1 MSTALSI
8 TPQEILS
15 QTNIPVAALGRDRFP
30 QAPLDPSEKDAVLKV
45 LREGLNHLRR
55 VSPAIYD
62 AIVNPVP
69 GANLE
74 QLVLIFAAV
83 AKAQFPT
90 QKPYSFPSV
99 PGKLGVAWLIPQ
111 AIKYGSVAS
120 GATAGPATSYASNSW
135 DITVTAGTKAYLLGS
150 DTVWYVTSSA
160 TNAYSA
166 ILIFYNGLV
175 EFGTTP
181 SAQQFRLISQAKT
194 DYGIYT
200 SEPLVEVPVESNK
213 AIYLHQ
219 TPMGA
224 LYVDYST
231 GVKWYFMPTRSG
243 TATIKMLGLVFYEHN
258 FMADTVYLT

>member
-1 MSTALSI
+1 MSTTMTLSK
-8 TPQEILS
+8 TPQEIMNE
-15 QTNIPVAALGRDRFP
+15 TKIPVAALGRDRFP
-30 QAPLDPSEKDAVLKV
+30 IAPLDSSEVEAIKKV
-45 LREGLNHLRR
+45 LYEGLSHLRR
-55 VSPAIYD
+55 VAPEIYN

-74 QLVLIFAAV
+74 KLVLTFAAV

-111 AIKYGSVAS
+111 AIKYSPTV
-120 GATAGPATSYASNSW
+120 PTSYSNNSW
-135 DITVTAGTKAYLLGS
+135 DIPITAGTKAYLLGS
-150 DTVWYVTSSA
+150 DTEFYVTSSA
-160 TNAYSA
+160 TNAHSA

-175 EFGTTP
+175 EVGTTP

-200 SEPLVEVPVESNK
+200 VEPLVDIPVENGK
-213 AIYLHQ
+213 TIYLYP

-231 GVKWYFMPTRSG
+231 GVKWYFMPTRTG
-243 TATIKMLGLVFYEHN
+243 VATIKMIGLVFYEHN
-258 FMADTVYLT
+258 FLADTVYLT

>member
-1 MSTALSI
+1 MSIAMSK
-8 TPQEILS
+8 TPREIMS
-15 QTNIPVAALGRDRFP
+15 ETNIPVAALGRDRFP
-30 QAPLDPSEKDAVLKV
+30 IAALDSSEAEAVLKV
-45 LREGLNHLRR
+45 LNEGLNHLRK
-55 VSPAIYD
+55 VAPQVYD
-62 AIVNPVP
+62 AIVNPAT
-69 GANLE
+69 GASLE
-74 QLVLIFAAV
+74 KLVLTFAAV

-135 DITVTAGTKAYLLGS
+135 DIAVTAGTKAYLLGS

-166 ILIFYNGLV
+166 ILVFYNGLI

-181 SAQQFRLISQAKT
+181 SAQQFRLISQSKT

-200 SEPLVEVPVESNK
+200 AEPLVDIPVEGGKS
-213 AIYLHQ
+213 IYLYP

-224 LYVDYST
+224 LYVDYNT
-231 GVKWYFMPTRSG
+231 GVKWYFMPTRTG
-243 TATIKMLGLVFYEHN
+243 TSTIKMLGLVFYEHN
-258 FMADTVYLT
+258 FLADTVYLT

>member
-1 MSTALSI
+1 MSK
-8 TPQEILS
+8 TPQDILNE
-15 QTNIPVAALGRDRFP
+15 TKIPVAALGRDRFP
-30 QAPLDPSEKDAVLKV
+30 LAPLDSSEVDAVLKV

-55 VSPAIYD
+55 VSPAVYD

-69 GANLE
+69 GASLE
-74 QLVLIFAAV
+74 QLVLTFAAV

-90 QKPYSFPSV
+90 QKPYAFPSV
-99 PGKLGVAWLIPQ
+99 PGKLGVAWLTPQ
-111 AIKYGSVAS
+111 AIKYGANV
-120 GATAGPATSYASNSW
+120 PTSYASNSW
-135 DITVTAGTKAYLLGS
+135 DIAVTAGTKAYLLGS
-150 DTVWYVTSSA
+150 DAAYYVTSSA

-166 ILIFYNGLV
+166 ILVFYNGLV

-194 DYGIYT
+194 DYGVYT
-200 SEPLVEVPVESNK
+200 SEPLVDVPVEGGK

-243 TATIKMLGLVFYEHN
+243 TATIKVLGLVFYEHN
-258 FMADTVYLT
+258 FLADTVYLT